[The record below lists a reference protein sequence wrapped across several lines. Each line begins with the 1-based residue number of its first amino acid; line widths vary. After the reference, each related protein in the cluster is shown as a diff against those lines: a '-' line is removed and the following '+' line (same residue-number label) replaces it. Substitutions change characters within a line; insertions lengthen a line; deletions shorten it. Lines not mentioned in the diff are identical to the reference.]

1 MASEPRINR
10 EMALED
16 YESTL
21 RLLGDMRS
29 LIRSDHLTVETR
41 LHAIDH
47 AITEAVGGLPE
58 RARDYLRDVML
69 GLEDGGRP

>member
-10 EMALED
+10 EMALDD

-21 RLLGDMRS
+21 RLLADMQS

-41 LHAIDH
+41 LHAIDR
-47 AITEAVGGLPE
+47 AITEAIGGLPE
-58 RARDYLRDVML
+58 RARDFVRDVIL
-69 GLEDGGRP
+69 GRLDDGS